1 MINLLAYA
9 SGRLDVTLAA
19 LVPIAPR
26 PPDRLGDAPA
36 PWSRVAALA
45 SEDQDVA
52 RAMLRLT
59 EVVDTEFALV
69 KPETIARWSEDTT
82 RTRTATSA
90 RASLTGRFRLWRTT
104 TQSCAGPR
112 RARPAS
118 PSPPMSRPTNAREPP
133 TSMQRLPGSG
143 ICTPA
148 TSPGSGTKRYPGR
161 TAWASGEAA
170 SARAYSPP
178 PPNNPHRFCSAC
190 SSYTVSYTH
199 LRAHETDS
207 YLV

>member
-59 EVVDTEFALV
+59 EVVDTELALV

-104 TQSCAGPR
+104 TQLFAGPR

-118 PSPPMSRPTNAREPP
+118 PSPPMSRPTNAR
-133 TSMQRLPGSG
+133 TTDIHAATARQRDLHSRYLGRAQERSATREGLPG
-143 ICTPA
+143 PA
-148 TSPGSGTKRYPGR
+148 ARQHPRGHTRLRRPITRTTSAPPAPRTWPGLLGMQ
-161 TAWASGEAA
+161 A
-170 SARAYSPP
+170 
-178 PPNNPHRFCSAC
+178 
-190 SSYTVSYTH
+190 
-199 LRAHETDS
+199 
-207 YLV
+207 

>member
-52 RAMLRLT
+52 HAMLRLT
-59 EVVDTEFALV
+59 EVVDTELALV

-143 ICTPA
+143 DLHSRYLGRAQERSATREGLPGPAARQHRRGHTRLRRPITPA
-148 TSPGSGTKRYPGR
+148 PRLLRVLLVHGR
-161 TAWASGEAA
+161 ACWA
-170 SARAYSPP
+170 
-178 PPNNPHRFCSAC
+178 
-190 SSYTVSYTH
+190 
-199 LRAHETDS
+199 
-207 YLV
+207 